1 MLSLLAMATG
11 AAWTQQPS
19 ARPTEDGAAAAKP
32 AQPEADKD
40 GVYFPGVGVPA
51 PIVIERVA
59 AVYPADA
66 SADAI
71 EGECILSMI
80 IGADG
85 TPANIQVVHTNG
97 VAFDNAAIDAVKQSK
112 FAPGTVNGTP
122 VPVHIFVRTRFFSD
136 RRIAYPR
143 ILNRYVANADSS
155 HSARVK
161 VYTVGPGVTAPELL
175 PVKMPAFSADKCKK
189 KVDGK
194 VVLSAIVDA
203 AGLPWNLLFVRQSS
217 PELDQLAHQVVAADR
232 FNPGTHDGAPVAIWQ
247 SVEVD
252 LQACVRQEENEKGEK
267 ADWLRLRSEPV
278 QKFAALPQPQE
289 EVILVSDD
297 SSRSDSNSI
306 GSRIH
311 RVGDGVWPPVV
322 KNEVVAEYSE
332 EARRAKYQGVC
343 IVSLFVDLQGLPQ
356 NVRVIRPLGMGLDEK
371 AVEAVRKCRFKP
383 AMINGVP
390 VPVAINVEVIFRL
403 DK

>member
-1 MLSLLAMATG
+1 
-11 AAWTQQPS
+11 
-19 ARPTEDGAAAAKP
+19 
-32 AQPEADKD
+32 
-40 GVYFPGVGVPA
+40 
-51 PIVIERVA
+51 
-59 AVYPADA
+59 
-66 SADAI
+66 
-71 EGECILSMI
+71 
-80 IGADG
+80 
-85 TPANIQVVHTNG
+85 
-97 VAFDNAAIDAVKQSK
+97 
-112 FAPGTVNGTP
+112 
-122 VPVHIFVRTRFFSD
+122 
-136 RRIAYPR
+136 
-143 ILNRYVANADSS
+143 
-155 HSARVK
+155 
-161 VYTVGPGVTAPELL
+161 
-175 PVKMPAFSADKCKK
+175 
-189 KVDGK
+189 
-194 VVLSAIVDA
+194 
-203 AGLPWNLLFVRQSS
+203 
-217 PELDQLAHQVVAADR
+217 
-232 FNPGTHDGAPVAIWQ
+232 
-247 SVEVD
+247 
-252 LQACVRQEENEKGEK
+252 
-267 ADWLRLRSEPV
+267 V

-371 AVEAVRKCRFKP
+371 AVEAVRKYRFKP